1 MLTFNQILATELEAV
16 QRFVGLLKR
25 EQEILKNVT
34 LDNLDELT
42 AEKSLLI
49 EELNSIGQQRNACM
63 TQLGITENRDS
74 IEAWLKQQKNPQLS
88 LAWKNLT
95 LLAQEA
101 KILNELNGQC
111 IALLARNNRQLLD
124 TVTGQK
130 ARQILYGPD
139 GQASNESGSRISDS
153 V

>member
-42 AEKSLLI
+42 AEKSRLI

>member
-1 MLTFNQILATELEAV
+1 MLTFHQILSTELEAV

-25 EQEILKNVT
+25 EQEILKSTT
-34 LDNLDELT
+34 LENLDELT
-42 AEKSLLI
+42 AEKSRLI
-49 EELNSIGQQRNACM
+49 EELTNIGQQRNASLV
-63 TQLGITENRDS
+63 QLGVPENRES
-74 IEAWLKQQKNPQLS
+74 IEVWLKQQKNPGLS

-124 TVTGQK
+124 TVTGQQ

-139 GQASNESGSRISDS
+139 GQPSNESGSRISDS

>member
-1 MLTFNQILATELEAV
+1 MLTFHQILSTELEAV

-25 EQEILKNVT
+25 EQEILKSTT
-34 LDNLDELT
+34 LENLDELT
-42 AEKSLLI
+42 AEKSRLI
-49 EELNSIGQQRNACM
+49 EELTNIGQQRNASLV
-63 TQLGITENRDS
+63 QLGVPENRES
-74 IEAWLKQQKNPQLS
+74 IEVWLKQQKNPGLS

-139 GQASNESGSRISDS
+139 GQPSNESGSRISDS

>member
-1 MLTFNQILATELEAV
+1 MLTFHQLLSTELEAV

-25 EQEILKNVT
+25 EQEILKSTT
-34 LDNLDELT
+34 LENLDELT
-42 AEKSLLI
+42 AEKARLVD
-49 EELNSIGQQRNACM
+49 ELTSIGQQRNACLA
-63 TQLGITENRDS
+63 QLGVPESRNS
-74 IEAWLKQQKNPQLS
+74 IETWLKQQKNPGLS

-95 LLAQEA
+95 HLAQEA
-101 KILNELNGQC
+101 KVLNELNGQC

-130 ARQILYGPD
+130 ARAILYGPD
-139 GQASNESGSRISDS
+139 GQTANESGSRISDS